1 VFRAQESVQPGVL
14 HQLECPQ
21 ASIGMIVLRYLKTI
35 QIFTRKCGALR
46 PVEQEEMN
54 SWIGQLVK
62 AVAHKVQT

>member
-1 VFRAQESVQPGVL
+1 
-14 HQLECPQ
+14 
-21 ASIGMIVLRYLKTI
+21 MIVLRYLKTI